1 MSYKSFSLLI
11 LFGFLQCSNNTANNN
26 ISSFQMDGGTFDL
39 DIYVYITKDTNNI
52 RNQISYTID
61 VTPEDISFDARA
73 ITFFRAGYPIILW
86 FPEIP
91 EPSILNHELTHVT
104 VSILQWANV
113 PLSNDT
119 EEVYAFEM
127 QYLTN
132 QFYKNVR

>member
-1 MSYKSFSLLI
+1 MRFVIIILLT
-11 LFGFLQCSNNTANNN
+11 LFGFLQCTNHNTNTTP
-26 ISSFQMDGGTFDL
+26 FKMDGGTFDL
-39 DIYVYITKDTNNI
+39 DIYVYITKDTNII
-52 RNQISYTID
+52 RNQIAHIVD
-61 VTPEDISFDARA
+61 VPPEEISFEARA
-73 ITFFRAGYPIILW
+73 ITFFRPGYPIVLW
-86 FPEIP
+86 FPKNP
-91 EPSILNHELTHVT
+91 ESSVLNHELTHVT